1 MFNRIFLT
9 KTNVYLGSNKVSL
22 GIMQVR
28 YVIEALKFHGWKLVR
43 WNGDHRQFRNSEN
56 PFVVTVAG
64 HLKDVVPVG
73 TLKNIERRSGLQ
85 F

>member
-1 MFNRIFLT
+1 
-9 KTNVYLGSNKVSL
+9 
-22 GIMQVR
+22 MQVR
-28 YVIEALKFHGWKLVR
+28 YVIETLKFHGWRLVR
-43 WNGDHRQFRNSEN
+43 YNGDHRQFRNSEN